1 VETVLAGLGQRAF
14 ATGDGNERAQPSKGF
29 DGVLVAA
36 FDDGEPACGQER
48 HGAPEAFGPHLPEN
62 IIIAGVDREDRLIR
76 DGVRKQAHGDA
87 VIVIHDQAGDALDLF
102 QVLED
107 GRSSSL
113 PLSLQMCGIQ
123 RLGRIMPGQTMTPA
137 RSRPTP
143 R

>member
-1 VETVLAGLGQRAF
+1 
-14 ATGDGNERAQPSKGF
+14 
-29 DGVLVAA
+29 
-36 FDDGEPACGQER
+36 
-48 HGAPEAFGPHLPEN
+48 
-62 IIIAGVDREDRLIR
+62 
-76 DGVRKQAHGDA
+76 
-87 VIVIHDQAGDALDLF
+87 VIHDQAGDALDLF